1 MTSETPDV
9 LYPIAVE
16 EKAWNVWNRINQTL
30 KRGKEECGNEA
41 VLNLVKD
48 SVDGAIKKEVLNNSL
63 DILVQKQSVKRN
75 KIGNREC
82 LSLPK
87 ETLKVSHE
95 LLRSGQK
102 FVDCSQATVESN
114 QLIEDTESGQL
125 TEDTSQATLE
135 TLCSD
140 TFIQSDFEGV
150 LNLKVELENLKLQII
165 AEIVFNLD
173 QIIADL
179 VFNEI
184 SSLKDPFSKSFVN
197 KASANWLFIVSGTSN
212 KSRSHRKK

>member
-1 MTSETPDV
+1 M
-9 LYPIAVE
+9 
-16 EKAWNVWNRINQTL
+16 K
-30 KRGKEECGNEA
+30 
-41 VLNLVKD
+41 LVKD
-48 SVDGAIKKEVLNNSL
+48 SVDGVIKKEVFNNSL

-75 KIGNREC
+75 KIGNREY

-87 ETLKVSHE
+87 ETLQVSHE

-140 TFIQSDFEGV
+140 TLIQSNFEGV

-165 AEIVFNLD
+165 AEIK
-173 QIIADL
+173 DL

-184 SSLKDPFSKSFVN
+184 SSFKDSFSKSFVN
-197 KASANWLFIVSGTSN
+197 KASAN
-212 KSRSHRKK
+212 

>member
-1 MTSETPDV
+1 MTVFSNLLDV
-9 LYPIAVE
+9 LL
-16 EKAWNVWNRINQTL
+16 QTQF
-30 KRGKEECGNEA
+30 
-41 VLNLVKD
+41 
-48 SVDGAIKKEVLNNSL
+48 I
-63 DILVQKQSVKRN
+63 KRN

-87 ETLKVSHE
+87 ETLQVSHE

-140 TFIQSDFEGV
+140 TFIQSNFEGV

-165 AEIVFNLD
+165 AEIK
-173 QIIADL
+173 DL

-184 SSLKDPFSKSFVN
+184 SSFKDSFSKSFVN
-197 KASANWLFIVSGTSN
+197 KASAN
-212 KSRSHRKK
+212 